1 MNKSHK
7 QFEFLGKVVME
18 KMVFKG
24 PIRKERIM
32 DQEACFLYQLNAK
45 NVLYSASQ
53 KLMMGSKEAVVMK
66 CGNYISH
73 YLEPD
78 NAEPSEILIIH
89 FYPEVLK
96 KIYNNDLPAFFL
108 QDEKTESA
116 SIESIVLDEV
126 IESYIRSILFYF
138 ENPSMVTQ
146 DLIALKIKELI
157 LLLIRTESNESRIRK
172 IFNNLFDPIQLD
184 FQEVIQANQFEDLRI
199 EELASLAHLSV
210 STFKR
215 KFKAIYKENP
225 STYLRNQKI
234 EKAKKLL
241 LATDLRITEIC
252 FESGFGELTHFNRV
266 FKEQVGVSPSRFR
279 ENK

>member
-1 MNKSHK
+1 MEATHQ

-18 KMVFKG
+18 KLDFQG
-24 PIRKERIM
+24 ALRKDRIM

-45 NVLYSASQ
+45 NVLYSAGQ
-53 KLMMGSKEAVVMK
+53 NLRMGSKEAVIMK

-78 NAEPSEILIIH
+78 NSAPTEILIIH

-96 KIYNNDLPAFFL
+96 KIYANDLPSFFL
-108 QDEKTESA
+108 KNENSGSP
-116 SIESIVLDEV
+116 SIEPVVLDEV

-138 ENPSMVTQ
+138 ENPSLVTQ
-146 DLIALKIKELI
+146 DLISLKIKELI
-157 LLLIRTESNESRIRK
+157 LLLIRTESNESRIRQ
-172 IFNNLFDPIQLD
+172 IFSNLFDPMQVD
-184 FQEVIQANQFEDLRI
+184 FREVIQTNLSEDLRI
-199 EELASLAHLSV
+199 EELASLTNLSL

-215 KFKAIYKENP
+215 KFKAIFKENP
-225 STYLRNQKI
+225 GTYIRNQKI

-241 LATDLRITEIC
+241 IATDLRITEVC

-266 FKEQVGVSPSRFR
+266 FKEQVGLSPSKFR
-279 ENK
+279 ESY

>member
-1 MNKSHK
+1 MNQSHQ

-18 KMVFKG
+18 KMVFHG
-24 PIRKERIM
+24 SHRKERIM

-45 NVLYSASQ
+45 NILYSAGQ

-73 YLEPD
+73 YMEPD

-96 KIYNNDLPAFFL
+96 KIYTNDLPAFFL
-108 QDEKTESA
+108 QKENSKSPA
-116 SIESIVLDEV
+116 IESVVLDEV

-138 ENPSMVTQ
+138 ENPSLVTQ
-146 DLIALKIKELI
+146 DLISLKIKELI
-157 LLLIRTESNESRIRK
+157 LLLIRTESNESRIRQ
-172 IFNNLFDPIQLD
+172 IFSNLFDPIQVD
-184 FQEVIQANQFEDLRI
+184 FQEVIQNHLYEDLRI
-199 EELASLAHLSV
+199 EELAALTHLSV

-225 STYLRNQKI
+225 STYLRNQKVK
-234 EKAKKLL
+234 KAKKLL
-241 LATDLRITEIC
+241 LATDLRITEVC
-252 FESGFGELTHFNRV
+252 FEAGFGELTHFNRV

-279 ENK
+279 ESR

>member
-1 MNKSHK
+1 MNQSHQ

-18 KMVFKG
+18 KMVFQG
-24 PIRKERIM
+24 PHRKERIM

-45 NVLYSASQ
+45 NVLYSAGQ
-53 KLMMGSKEAVVMK
+53 KLRLGSKEAVVMK

-96 KIYNNDLPAFFL
+96 KIYTNDLPAFFL
-108 QDEKTESA
+108 QNENSKSP
-116 SIESIVLDEV
+116 SIEPVILDEV

-138 ENPSMVTQ
+138 ENPSLVTQ
-146 DLIALKIKELI
+146 DLISLKIKELI
-157 LLLIRTESNESRIRK
+157 LLLIRTESNESRIRQ
-172 IFNNLFDPIQLD
+172 IFSNLFDPVQVD
-184 FQEVIQANQFEDLRI
+184 FQEVIQANLFEDLRI
-199 EELASLAHLSV
+199 EELAALAHLSV

-225 STYLRNQKI
+225 GTYLRNQKI

-252 FESGFGELTHFNRV
+252 FEAGFGELTHFNRV

-279 ENK
+279 EGS